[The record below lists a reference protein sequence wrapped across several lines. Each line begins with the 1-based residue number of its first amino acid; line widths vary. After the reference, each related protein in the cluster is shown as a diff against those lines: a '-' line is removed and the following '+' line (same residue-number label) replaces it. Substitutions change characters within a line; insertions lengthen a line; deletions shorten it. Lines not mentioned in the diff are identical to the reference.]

1 MEIKFCKSIAIVPEQ
16 PVDDL
21 EKLDHPTLQHALE
34 RLASFSPL
42 ENHLHCV
49 NLEAS
54 DFDVKLGFVFSQ
66 TGKDVLENIFW
77 SAEHKARNVM
87 TKLVYNVSLSEDGT
101 YWTSEACWTIS
112 AISRMDKIH
121 YLHRVANSIV
131 HQLDRFDTTRLS
143 NGTQC

>member
-34 RLASFSPL
+34 RLASFAPL

-77 SAEHKARNVM
+77 SAEYKARNVM

-121 YLHRVANSIV
+121 YLHRVADGII
-131 HQLDRFDTTRLS
+131 HQLEHLDVSRVLNDTY
-143 NGTQC
+143 C

>member
-16 PVDDL
+16 PADDL

-34 RLASFSPL
+34 RLASFAPL

-87 TKLVYNVSLSEDGT
+87 TKLVYNVSLSE
-101 YWTSEACWTIS
+101 
-112 AISRMDKIH
+112 
-121 YLHRVANSIV
+121 
-131 HQLDRFDTTRLS
+131 
-143 NGTQC
+143 